1 MRPRLPFRSFAFAG
15 NYSHRGGAVPRIL
28 TYNVHRCLGT
38 DGRLSP
44 GRIADVIAAY
54 EPDVVALQELD
65 VRRARTGGVDQ
76 AHAIAQALGM
86 QMHFHASL
94 RVLEEE
100 YGNAILTHR
109 PLHVIKAGP
118 LPAGSGRLAREPRGA
133 LWTSIDLGGTDVQVI
148 TTHLGLHRHE
158 RLAQVDCLLG
168 PQWLGHPS
176 CREPVILLG
185 DFNAAPRS
193 RAYRRLA
200 SHFRD
205 AQISE
210 PHLRAKPTFPSR
222 LPILRID
229 HAFVTRSIQVVRVE
243 SVRSPMARIASDH
256 LPLMVEFLV
265 MPVKGCKV
273 DMEHVRE

>member
-1 MRPRLPFRSFAFAG
+1 M
-15 NYSHRGGAVPRIL
+15 PRIV
-28 TYNVHRCLGT
+28 TYNVRRCLGT

-65 VRRARTGGVDQ
+65 VGRARTGGIDQ

-100 YGNAILTHR
+100 YGNAILTYR
-109 PLHVIKAGP
+109 PSRLVKAGS
-118 LPAGSGRLAREPRGA
+118 LPGGGGRFAPEPRGA
-133 LWTSIDLGGTDVQVI
+133 LWASINLGGIDVQVI
-148 TTHLGLHRHE
+148 TTHLGLRGGE

-168 PQWLGHPS
+168 PQWLAHAA

-185 DFNAAPRS
+185 DFNASPRS

-200 SHFRD
+200 TRLRD
-205 AQISE
+205 AQAAL
-210 PHLRAKPTFPSR
+210 PFQRAKPTFPSR
-222 LPILRID
+222 LPVLRID
-229 HAFVTRSIQVVRVE
+229 HAFVSRSVHVVRVE
-243 SVRSPMARIASDH
+243 SLRSPMARVASDH
-256 LPLMVEFLV
+256 LPLMIEFQV
-265 MPVKGCKV
+265 MPARGHKIGA
-273 DMEHVRE
+273 EHIRD

>member
-1 MRPRLPFRSFAFAG
+1 M
-15 NYSHRGGAVPRIL
+15 PRIL
-28 TYNVHRCLGT
+28 TYNVRRCLGT

-65 VRRARTGGVDQ
+65 VGRARTGGIDQ

-109 PLHVIKAGP
+109 PSRLVKAGP
-118 LPAGSGRLAREPRGA
+118 LPGGAGRFAPEPRGA
-133 LWTSIDLGGTDVQVI
+133 LWATINLGGTDMQVI
-148 TTHLGLHRHE
+148 TTHLGLRRNE

-168 PQWLGHPS
+168 PQWLGHPA

-185 DFNAAPRS
+185 DFNASPRS
-193 RAYRRLA
+193 RAYRRLTA
-200 SHFRD
+200 RLRD
-205 AQISE
+205 AQAAL
-210 PHLRAKPTFPSR
+210 PHQRARPTFPSR
-222 LPILRID
+222 LPMLRID
-229 HAFVTRSIQVVRVE
+229 HAFVSRSVHVVRVE
-243 SVRSPMARIASDH
+243 SLRSPMARVASDH
-256 LPLMVEFLV
+256 LPLMIEFQV
-265 MPVKGCKV
+265 MSVRGHRAGA
-273 DMEHVRE
+273 EQVRE

>member
-1 MRPRLPFRSFAFAG
+1 M
-15 NYSHRGGAVPRIL
+15 PRIL
-28 TYNVHRCLGT
+28 TYNVRRCLGT

-65 VRRARTGGVDQ
+65 VRRARTGGIDQ

-109 PLHVIKAGP
+109 PSQLIKAGA
-118 LPAGSGRLAREPRGA
+118 LPGGTGRLAPEPRGA
-133 LWTSIDLGGTDVQVI
+133 LWASVNLGGTDVQVI
-148 TTHLGLHRHE
+148 TTHLGLRRYE

-168 PQWLGHPS
+168 PQWLSHKA

-185 DFNAAPRS
+185 DFNASPRS
-193 RAYRRLA
+193 RAYQRLA
-200 SHFRD
+200 SRLRD
-205 AQISE
+205 AQVAV
-210 PHLRAKPTFPSR
+210 HHRRAKPTFPAR
-222 LPILRID
+222 LPMLRID
-229 HAFVTRSIQVVRVE
+229 HAFVSRSVHVIRVE
-243 SVRSPMARIASDH
+243 SIRSPMARVASDH
-256 LPLMVEFLV
+256 LPLMIEFHV
-265 MPVKGCKV
+265 MPVRGHKAGA
-273 DMEHVRE
+273 EQIRE

>member
-1 MRPRLPFRSFAFAG
+1 M
-15 NYSHRGGAVPRIL
+15 PRIL
-28 TYNVHRCLGT
+28 TYNVRRCLGT
-38 DGRLSP
+38 DGRISP

-109 PLHVIKAGP
+109 PSQVVKAGP
-118 LPAGSGRLAREPRGA
+118 LPGGSGRLAPEPRGA
-133 LWTSIDLGGTDVQVI
+133 LWASVNLGGTDVQVI
-148 TTHLGLHRHE
+148 TTHLGLRRHE

-168 PQWLGHPS
+168 PQWLGHSS

-185 DFNAAPRS
+185 DFNASPRS

-200 SHFRD
+200 SRLRD
-205 AQISE
+205 AQASV
-210 PHLRAKPTFPSR
+210 PHQHAKSTFPSR

-229 HAFVTRSIQVVRVE
+229 HAFVTRSIHVVRVE
-243 SVRSPMARIASDH
+243 SERSPTARVASDH
-256 LPLMVEFLV
+256 LPLMVEFQVL
-265 MPVKGCKV
+265 PVRGHNADV
-273 DMEHVRE
+273 EHVRE